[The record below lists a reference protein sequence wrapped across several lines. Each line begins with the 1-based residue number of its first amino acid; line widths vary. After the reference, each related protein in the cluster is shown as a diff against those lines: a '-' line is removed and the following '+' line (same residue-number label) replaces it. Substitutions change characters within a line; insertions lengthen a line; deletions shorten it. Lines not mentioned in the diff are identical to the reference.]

1 MSSIIEED
9 SQLRQSVY
17 TALESK
23 GVLNSVRAKLRSEV
37 FQAIQ
42 EADGKVI
49 SPFGEYG
56 GGQTDTQPDKQ
67 LTTYP

>member
-23 GVLNSVRAKLRSEV
+23 GVLNSVRAKLRGEV

-49 SPFGEYG
+49 SPFGERAW
-56 GGQTDTQPDKQ
+56 
-67 LTTYP
+67 